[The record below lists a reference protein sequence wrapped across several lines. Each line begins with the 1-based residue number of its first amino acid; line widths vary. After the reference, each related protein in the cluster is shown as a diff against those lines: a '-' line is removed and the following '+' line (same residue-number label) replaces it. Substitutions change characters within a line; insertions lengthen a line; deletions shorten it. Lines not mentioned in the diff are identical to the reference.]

1 MIMWTFISVMSVMIS
16 GLPHGKALLYFRN
29 LFSCFLISA
38 LIHFL
43 TSIHI
48 FSFPGFLFNP
58 LSCTTA
64 TGPFFSSFILPQ
76 RQLTSHKTLI
86 QRSGLTEEKHRKH
99 IFPCTIVCV
108 SMRSKS
114 WEKKG
119 KTNKK
124 GSVVFTCALMNE
136 EDSLERIFTQ
146 TDPET

>member
-1 MIMWTFISVMSVMIS
+1 MWMFISVMSVRIS

-64 TGPFFSSFILPQ
+64 YRSILLLLYSPAAAVN
-76 RQLTSHKTLI
+76 LTLD
-86 QRSGLTEEKHRKH
+86 
-99 IFPCTIVCV
+99 
-108 SMRSKS
+108 
-114 WEKKG
+114 
-119 KTNKK
+119 TNP
-124 GSVVFTCALMNE
+124 LMNE